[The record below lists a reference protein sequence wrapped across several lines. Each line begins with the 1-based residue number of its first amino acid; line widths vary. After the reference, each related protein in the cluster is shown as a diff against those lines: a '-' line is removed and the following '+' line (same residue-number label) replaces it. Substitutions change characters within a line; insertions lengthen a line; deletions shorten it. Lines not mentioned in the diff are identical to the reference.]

1 MYALKLELKLNNSE
15 RTIMARHAGYARFC
29 YNKARTLYLGVMDIK
44 VSRTR
49 KIALIKK
56 TFTNFIKKQP
66 EYQWTNTLSSRVY
79 QNAFIAFNSALERFF
94 NGVSGFPNF
103 KRKKCGD
110 SFTVDSSNGPIFL
123 KAGNRIKIPTL
134 GTFRLKEA
142 IRYNCCSQTFTI
154 SRRADKWYVSFTIK
168 ADKIPPLY
176 HEVSEPTGIDLGVS
190 TFATLS
196 DGTVY
201 QLPDSLKTAKIKLG
215 KLQYRNRNKQLG
227 KRKLGIKASKNAQKF
242 ARKQAKKHADISQRR
257 RDFLQK
263 TTTEISQKY
272 AHIRIEDLN
281 ISGMLA
287 NHKLA
292 ASVVDSGFYEFR
304 GFLTYKSPIYGTIVE
319 LVDRWY
325 PSSKTCSSCSHV
337 QPMPLQARV
346 FVCEACGNNCNR
358 DLNAAINLASVPKDR
373 VRMASPEL
381 TPVE

>member
-1 MYALKLELKLNNSE
+1 MYALKLELKLNNCE
-15 RTIMARHAGYARFC
+15 RTRMARHAGYARFC
-29 YNKARTLYLGVMDIK
+29 YNLARSLYLGVMDIK

-123 KAGNRIKIPTL
+123 RTGNRIKIPTL

-154 SRRADKWYVSFTIK
+154 SRTADKWYVSFTIK

-176 HEVSEPTGIDLGVS
+176 HSVSETTGIDLGVS

-201 QLPDSLKTAKIKLG
+201 QLPNSLKTAKIKLG

-227 KRKLGIKASKNAQKF
+227 KRKLGMKASKNAQKF
-242 ARKQAKKHADISQRR
+242 YRNQAKQHADIANRR

-272 AHIRIEDLN
+272 SRIRIEDLN
-281 ISGMLA
+281 VSGMVA

-304 GFLTYKSPIYGTIVE
+304 RFLTYKSPIYGTVVE

-325 PSSKTCSSCSHV
+325 PSSKTCSSCDHV
-337 QPMPLQARV
+337 QPMPLQTRV

-381 TPVE
+381 TLVE